1 MYDGP
6 NTNGLRLH
14 PGSGFTSNTR
24 PKITLTAESGEM
36 LIRFTS
42 DALHSSPG
50 WQAEF
55 SAGSVNYEYRPFLR
69 NLNYL
74 YRKIC
79 DLLLKIMVIIA
90 RQIFKISLNFGISF

>member
-1 MYDGP
+1 MHFIAALAGKQ
-6 NTNGLRLH
+6 NSRQVE
-14 PGSGFTSNTR
+14 
-24 PKITLTAESGEM
+24 LTMS
-36 LIRFTS
+36 I
-42 DALHSSPG
+42 DI
-50 WQAEF
+50 
-55 SAGSVNYEYRPFLR
+55 RPFLR

>member
-1 MYDGP
+1 MHFIAALAGKQSS
-6 NTNGLRLH
+6 RQVE
-14 PGSGFTSNTR
+14 
-24 PKITLTAESGEM
+24 LTMS
-36 LIRFTS
+36 I
-42 DALHSSPG
+42 DI
-50 WQAEF
+50 
-55 SAGSVNYEYRPFLR
+55 RPFLR